1 MNPWGPSDDFYL
13 DLVMRADSVLDI
25 GCGTGTLLHHARDA
39 GHTGRLC
46 GLDPDPA
53 MLRQAQTRTD
63 IEWLLAD
70 AASAPWDREFELA
83 VMTGHA
89 FQMLISDDDVRQSL
103 KAIRTALVEN
113 GRFAFETRH
122 PQARAWEDWHGSSF
136 DVHNPNGEASTV
148 SYEVAKVTEDVIRLS
163 ETLTGRWWDDGHTD
177 IGELRFLS
185 PSALAAFLNDAG
197 FVIEEQFGDWKR
209 HPLSPTC
216 KEIITIARRS

>member
-1 MNPWGPSDDFYL
+1 MTTSTSISSCVPIPCSTSGAAPELFCIAH
-13 DLVMRADSVLDI
+13 VMLGRAGASVGWI
-25 GCGTGTLLHHARDA
+25 RIWPCCAKRGYEPTSSGCWPMLPLLP
-39 GHTGRLC
+39 G
-46 GLDPDPA
+46 
-53 MLRQAQTRTD
+53 
-63 IEWLLAD
+63 I
-70 AASAPWDREFELA
+70 SEFELA

-89 FQMLISDDDVRQSL
+89 FQMLISDDAVRHSL

-148 SYEVAKVTEDVIRLS
+148 TYEVEKVAEDVIRLS

-197 FVIEEQFGDWKR
+197 FIIEEQFGDWQR
-209 HPLSPTC
+209 HPLSPAS
-216 KEIITIARRS
+216 KEIITIARRC